1 MTLNFDIGVWLWVTT
16 PRDMLLFNLWSRS
29 MTLAHCSQRFAIN
42 FKLKAYPVQQH
53 FLSPLILKWQNTKV
67 WARGDH
73 REITYAIDKDVLTMK
88 LVSWF
93 KVTAHLLPTSTWS
106 VKPNKALER
115 KKYLL
120 GKDLPWT
127 LTLKLISRSLQTS
140 FTKSHFV
147 WTRKDQQVNKYIW
160 TSDTR

>member
-73 REITYAIDKDVLTMK
+73 SEITYAIDKDVLTMK

-115 KKYLL
+115 KKIFT
-120 GKDLPWT
+120 GKRSVVNFNIKT
-127 LTLKLISRSLQTS
+127 YLKLIVDILYQKSLRMNQKGPTS
-140 FTKSHFV
+140 K
-147 WTRKDQQVNKYIW
+147 
-160 TSDTR
+160 